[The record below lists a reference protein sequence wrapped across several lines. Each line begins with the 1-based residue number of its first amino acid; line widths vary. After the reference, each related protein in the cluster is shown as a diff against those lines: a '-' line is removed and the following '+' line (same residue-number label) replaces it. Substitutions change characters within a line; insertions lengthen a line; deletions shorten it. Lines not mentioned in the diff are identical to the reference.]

1 MKLQERIRE
10 RLADA
15 AYVKLLFMQEAA
27 PALEGIATAMAKAL
41 KARRRIY
48 LFGNGGSA
56 ADAQHIAAEMEG
68 RFVKERPPW
77 PVMALTTNTS
87 ALTAIGNDYSYEETF
102 ARLVDAHVRRGDVVV
117 AISTSGNSPNVLAAA
132 KRARKRGAVVVGFA
146 GETGGKLKPL
156 CDACLCAPSR
166 VTARIQECHITAG
179 HILCEMLDIALTRQP
194 G

>member
-27 PALEGIATAMAKAL
+27 PELEAIAKAMV
-41 KARRRIY
+41 KALAAGRRVY

-68 RFVKERPPW
+68 RFLKERAPW
-77 PVMALTTNTS
+77 PVLALTTNTS

-102 ARLVDAHVRRGDVVV
+102 ARLVDAHVRKGDVVV
-117 AISTSGNSPNVLAAA
+117 AISTSGNSPNVLEGAR
-132 KRARKRGAVVVGFA
+132 RARRRGAVVVGFT

-156 CDACLCAPSR
+156 CHRCLCAPSR

-179 HILCEMLDIALTRQP
+179 HILCEMLDTAL
-194 G
+194 